1 MTNRAIAERSGVSRN
16 GVKFHIANV
25 LGKLGLPDRKAL
37 RLWFQAP
44 KGSALEQ
51 KGARTPRTGNAGA
64 MPRIDGEQAKPAQKG
79 AGTPRTGNAG
89 AVPRID
95 GEQAKPAQK
104 GAGTP
109 RTGNAGA
116 VPRIDGEQAK
126 PAQKEKTVASPGLGP
141 IAQISRT
148 VSDIQ
153 KAERW
158 YSQVL
163 GLPHL
168 YTFGNLAFF
177 DCGGTRLFLS
187 QETTT
192 PSSESIIYFRVDDIE
207 AAHQTL
213 AVKGVEFTNAPHM
226 IHRHADGTEEW
237 MAVFKDLEG
246 RPLAIMAQVK
256 R

>member
-1 MTNRAIAERSGVSRN
+1 MPNHRRRGRPPHDDVLTPAEWKVTHAVQHGMSNRAIAERSGVSRN
-16 GVKFHIANV
+16 GVKFHVANV

-37 RLWFQAP
+37 RHWFQPP
-44 KGSALEQ
+44 KGSALKQED
-51 KGARTPRTGNAGA
+51 R
-64 MPRIDGEQAKPAQKG
+64 
-79 AGTPRTGNAG
+79 
-89 AVPRID
+89 
-95 GEQAKPAQK
+95 
-104 GAGTP
+104 
-109 RTGNAGA
+109 
-116 VPRIDGEQAK
+116 
-126 PAQKEKTVASPGLGP
+126 TVALPVLGP

-158 YSQVL
+158 YGDVL
-163 GLPHL
+163 GLRHL

-187 QETTT
+187 QGGA
-192 PSSESIIYFRVDDIE
+192 SAASESILYFRVDDIE
-207 AAHQTL
+207 AAHKSL
-213 AVKGVEFTNAPHM
+213 AGKGVEFTNAPHLV
-226 IHRHADGTEEW
+226 HRHADGTEEW

>member
-51 KGARTPRTGNAGA
+51 KGA
-64 MPRIDGEQAKPAQKG
+64 
-79 AGTPRTGNAG
+79 GTPRTGNAG

-104 GAGTP
+104 GAGIP

-207 AAHQTL
+207 AAHKTL
-213 AVKGVEFTNAPHM
+213 AAKGVEFTNAPHM

>member
-1 MTNRAIAERSGVSRN
+1 MSNRAIAERGGVSRN
-16 GVKFHIANV
+16 GV
-25 LGKLGLPDRKAL
+25 GLPDRKAL
-37 RLWFQAP
+37 RHWFQPP
-44 KGSALEQ
+44 KGSALKE
-51 KGARTPRTGNAGA
+51 KGAGISRTGNAA
-64 MPRIDGEQAKPAQKG
+64 
-79 AGTPRTGNAG
+79 

-95 GEQAKPAQK
+95 GEQANACAE
-104 GAGTP
+104 GCGYT
-109 RTGNAGA
+109 RTGNAVA
-116 VPRIDGEQAK
+116 LPRIDGEQAN
-126 PAQKEKTVASPGLGP
+126 ACAEGETVALPVLGS

-158 YSQVL
+158 YGDVL
-163 GLPHL
+163 GLRHL

-187 QETTT
+187 QEG
-192 PSSESIIYFRVDDIE
+192 PSAASESILYFRVDDIE
-207 AAHQTL
+207 AAHKSL
-213 AVKGVEFTNAPHM
+213 AGKGVEFTNAPHLV
-226 IHRHADGTEEW
+226 HRHADGTEEW

>member
-1 MTNRAIAERSGVSRN
+1 MPNHRRRGRPPHDDVLTPAEWKVTHAVQHGMTNRAIAERSGVSRN

-25 LGKLGLPDRKAL
+25 LGKLGLPNRKAL

-44 KGSALEQ
+44 KGSALE
-51 KGARTPRTGNAGA
+51 R
-64 MPRIDGEQAKPAQKG
+64 MG
-79 AGTPRTGNAG
+79 AG
-89 AVPRID
+89 I
-95 GEQAKPAQK
+95 Q
-104 GAGTP
+104 GAGIQET
-109 RTGNAGA
+109 
-116 VPRIDGEQAK
+116 
-126 PAQKEKTVASPGLGP
+126 TVTSAGLGP

-153 KAERW
+153 KAEHW
-158 YSQVL
+158 YGEVL

-187 QETTT
+187 QEKAS
-192 PSSESIIYFRVDDIE
+192 PAAESIIYFRVSDIE
-207 AAHQTL
+207 AEHERL
-213 AVKGVEFTNAPHM
+213 AAKGVEFTTAPHM

-237 MAVFKDLEG
+237 LAVFKDLEG

>member
-1 MTNRAIAERSGVSRN
+1 MSNRAIAERGGVSRN
-16 GVKFHIANV
+16 GVKFHVANV

-37 RLWFQAP
+37 RHWFQPP
-44 KGSALEQ
+44 KGSALKE
-51 KGARTPRTGNAGA
+51 KGAGISRTGNAA
-64 MPRIDGEQAKPAQKG
+64 
-79 AGTPRTGNAG
+79 

-95 GEQAKPAQK
+95 GEQA
-104 GAGTP
+104 
-109 RTGNAGA
+109 NACA
-116 VPRIDGEQAK
+116 EGE
-126 PAQKEKTVASPGLGP
+126 TVALPVLGS

-158 YSQVL
+158 YGDVL
-163 GLPHL
+163 GLRHL

-187 QETTT
+187 QEGA
-192 PSSESIIYFRVDDIE
+192 SAASESILYFRVDDIE
-207 AAHQTL
+207 AAHKSL
-213 AVKGVEFTNAPHM
+213 AGKGVEFTNAPHLV
-226 IHRHADGTEEW
+226 HRHADGTEEW